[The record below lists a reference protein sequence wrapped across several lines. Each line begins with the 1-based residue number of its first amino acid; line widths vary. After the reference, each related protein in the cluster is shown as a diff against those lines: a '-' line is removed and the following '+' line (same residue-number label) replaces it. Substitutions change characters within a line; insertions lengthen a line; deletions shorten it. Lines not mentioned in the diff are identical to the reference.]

1 MKSKFLTLLCGL
13 SLLLPIV
20 FWSLLRDLP
29 SPLYPLPLLVVAFA
43 LVFRYAAIAVPM
55 LLFFAWN
62 PGLFRGEAMMPK
74 RSYVLL
80 AVLTLLSV
88 PWFGVGWK
96 FGLAY
101 QGGRYCYSVLM
112 TNICWLAGLWLVFAR
127 TKRADSFAANLFF
140 HWMLFAW
147 LAWYAFPYLG
157 ELP

>member
-13 SLLLPIV
+13 ILLLPIV
-20 FWSLLRDLP
+20 FWSRLRDLP

-43 LVFRYAAIAVPM
+43 LVFRYAAIAV
-55 LLFFAWN
+55 A
-62 PGLFRGEAMMPK
+62 
-74 RSYVLL
+74 
-80 AVLTLLSV
+80 TLLSV

-101 QGGRYCYSVLM
+101 QGGIYCYLVLM

>member
-13 SLLLPIV
+13 SLLLPIIV
-20 FWSLLRDLP
+20 WPRLKDLP
-29 SPLYPLPLLVVAFA
+29 SPLYPLPFLVVAFA
-43 LVFRYAAIAVPM
+43 LAMRYAAIAVPM
-55 LLFFAWN
+55 LLFFVWN
-62 PGLFRGEAMMPK
+62 PGLFRGETKMPK

-80 AVLTLLSV
+80 AVATLLSV
-88 PWFGVGWK
+88 PWFAMGWK
-96 FGLAY
+96 FGLEY
-101 QGGRYCYSVLM
+101 QGGRYCYSVLV

-127 TKRADSFAANLFF
+127 TKTADSFAPNLFF